1 MAAAKAEVQPKLDAV
16 GPAREAAVAAEAA
29 RAAASEEARKTARDL
44 EPISVFISRKTQHL
58 YVRQGLEPILDIP
71 VTIRDPDRPIGTHV
85 FTATEHARRDLN
97 MRWSV
102 VSLVGGQSDAGLRDA
117 YDPARGDSRGNVGPR
132 SGDLASAK
140 EALDRVSIPE
150 ETLDRIAETIS
161 PRPSIIISDE
171 PLSSET
177 GQGTGFVV
185 LLSGEPQGG
194 IKNRRR
200 GPDEA
205 RYRRPG
211 GAPHWSSRFAGPY
224 FTW

>member
-1 MAAAKAEVQPKLDAV
+1 
-16 GPAREAAVAAEAA
+16 
-29 RAAASEEARKTARDL
+29 
-44 EPISVFISRKTQHL
+44 
-58 YVRQGLEPILDIP
+58 
-71 VTIRDPDRPIGTHV
+71 
-85 FTATEHARRDLN
+85 

-211 GAPHWSSRFAGPY
+211 GPLIGAQGSPVHTLPGEPDLAASFYDDRDSCNFECDTAAREAERSTEASPGRIRWALVFGE
-224 FTW
+224 

>member
-1 MAAAKAEVQPKLDAV
+1 
-16 GPAREAAVAAEAA
+16 
-29 RAAASEEARKTARDL
+29 
-44 EPISVFISRKTQHL
+44 
-58 YVRQGLEPILDIP
+58 
-71 VTIRDPDRPIGTHV
+71 
-85 FTATEHARRDLN
+85 

-102 VSLVGGQSDAGLRDA
+102 VSLVSGQSDEGLRDA
-117 YDPARGDSRGNVGPR
+117 YDPTRRDSRGNVEPL

-140 EALDRVSIPE
+140 GALKRVSIPQ

-161 PRPSIIISDE
+161 PRSSLIISDE
-171 PLSSET
+171 ALSSET

-185 LLSGEPQGG
+185 LLTGEPQRG

-211 GAPHWSSRFAGPY
+211 GFPSLELRVRWSILYLVSRIWPHRFTIANLVALSVTSRG
-224 FTW
+224 